1 MQDSIALVFLYIA
14 SAVIVAEVLYYIAY
28 SEFGASRETIRLEAM
43 ILAAILGIGLMVR
56 SVGKRS
62 K

>member
-1 MQDSIALVFLYIA
+1 MQERVAFVFLYIA
-14 SAVIVAEVLYYIAY
+14 SAATVAGTLYYIAY
-28 SEFGASRETIRLEAM
+28 SEFGASRETIRLEAL

-56 SVGKRS
+56 SVRERS